1 MAALV
6 PPPHVSKPG
15 EANMAKLTQLNLQ
28 GKSEGKAAPN
38 IPSANERPLFCGKKL
53 TGKQKTAALVG
64 SLIVTSLLAVFFLGT
79 SGCSKKEPA
88 KSVAMSQNQ
97 PASPAFIA
105 SPPPTAPAESQ
116 PPAPTKPAKKSAKRR
131 PSTVTYTNRTY
142 GLSFQYPRSY
152 ILKTGDQAILHW
164 TASEPVQMD
173 FVQSG
178 GVAVAAIEPPRNSS
192 SRGSD
197 PHSSHQAAD
206 FTSVFFNIS
215 VNPNL
220 TSAQCTQFAFP
231 KSGDAPV
238 GPVSPAKV
246 TVGAI
251 EFDEIEDAMPQAD
264 ARYYHVFKNGAC
276 YEFALG
282 LGTTVDEAK
291 EGVTR
296 VSSKEVFGKLEKI
309 LSSVKIQEP
318 AVQAGAPAP
327 VPAEANVF
335 ALPVKIDEAEH
346 AIKDN
351 ERSHHR

>member
-1 MAALV
+1 MAQF
-6 PPPHVSKPG
+6 
-15 EANMAKLTQLNLQ
+15 TQLNLQ
-28 GKSEGKAAPN
+28 GKPEGKAAPN
-38 IPSANERPLFCGKKL
+38 IPSANQHPRFCGKKFSR
-53 TGKQKTAALVG
+53 KQKTAALVG
-64 SLIVTSLLAVFFLGT
+64 SLMVTSLLAVFFLGT
-79 SGCSKKEPA
+79 SGCSKKESA
-88 KSVAMSQNQ
+88 KSVAMSENQ
-97 PASPAFIA
+97 PTPPASITPN
-105 SPPPTAPAESQ
+105 SPTAPTESQ
-116 PPAPTKPAKKSAKRR
+116 PAAPKKPAKKSAKGRS
-131 PSTVTYTNRTY
+131 STVTYTNRTY

-152 ILKTGDQAILHW
+152 ILKTVDGANLHW

-173 FVQSG
+173 FVQPG
-178 GVAVAAIEPPRNSS
+178 GVAVAAVEPPRGPS

-197 PHSSHQAAD
+197 QAAD
-206 FTSVFFNIS
+206 LTTAFFNAS
-215 VNPNL
+215 VNPDL
-220 TSAQCTQFAFP
+220 TSWQCTQFAFP
-231 KSGDAPV
+231 KPDDAPV

-251 EFDEIEDAMPQAD
+251 EFDEIEDAMQQAD

-351 ERSHHR
+351 ERSH

>member
-1 MAALV
+1 MAQF
-6 PPPHVSKPG
+6 
-15 EANMAKLTQLNLQ
+15 TQLNLQ

-38 IPSANERPLFCGKKL
+38 IPSANQRPRFCGKKL
-53 TGKQKTAALVG
+53 TGRQKAAALVG
-64 SLIVTSLLAVFFLGT
+64 SLIVTSLSAVFFLGT

-97 PASPAFIA
+97 PTPPASITPN
-105 SPPPTAPAESQ
+105 SPTAPAPTESQ
-116 PPAPTKPAKKSAKRR
+116 PAAPKKPAKKSAKRR
-131 PSTVTYTNRTY
+131 SSTVTYTNRTY

-152 ILKTGDQAILHW
+152 ILKTGDEANLHW
-164 TASEPVQMD
+164 TASEPVRMD
-173 FVQSG
+173 FVQPG
-178 GVAVAAIEPPRNSS
+178 GVAVAAIEPPRGSS

-197 PHSSHQAAD
+197 QATD
-206 FTSVFFNIS
+206 FTSAFFNVS

-220 TSAQCTQFAFP
+220 TSAQCAQFAFP
-231 KSGDAPV
+231 KPDDAPV

-251 EFDEIEDAMPQAD
+251 EFDEIEEAMPQAD

-282 LGTTVDEAK
+282 LGTTVDEDK

-309 LSSVKIQEP
+309 LSTVKIQEP

-327 VPAEANVF
+327 VPAEANVL
-335 ALPVKIDEAEH
+335 ALPVKIDEAER

>member
-1 MAALV
+1 MAQF
-6 PPPHVSKPG
+6 
-15 EANMAKLTQLNLQ
+15 TQLNLQ

-38 IPSANERPLFCGKKL
+38 IPSANQRPRFYGKKL

-64 SLIVTSLLAVFFLGT
+64 SLIVTALLAVFFLGT

-97 PASPAFIA
+97 PTSPASIT
-105 SPPPTAPAESQ
+105 SPSTTAPAESQ
-116 PPAPTKPAKKSAKRR
+116 PPAPTRPAKKSAKRR
-131 PSTVTYTNRTY
+131 SSTVTYTNRTY

-173 FVQSG
+173 FVQPG
-178 GVAVAAIEPPRNSS
+178 GVAVAAIEPPRGSS

-197 PHSSHQAAD
+197 PRSSHQGTA
-206 FTSVFFNIS
+206 FTSAFFNVS

-220 TSAQCTQFAFP
+220 TSSQCTQFAFP
-231 KSGDAPV
+231 KSDDAPV

-251 EFDEIEDAMPQAD
+251 EFVEIEDAMPQAD

-276 YEFALG
+276 YEFTLG

-291 EGVTR
+291 EGVAR
-296 VSSKEVFGKLEKI
+296 VNSQEVLGKLEKI
-309 LSSVKIQEP
+309 LSTVKIQEP
-318 AVQAGAPAP
+318 AVQAGTESAVPAGAPAP
-327 VPAEANVF
+327 LNVVTAPAHPA
-335 ALPVKIDEAEH
+335 DESS
-346 AIKDN
+346 
-351 ERSHHR
+351 R

>member
-1 MAALV
+1 MARF
-6 PPPHVSKPG
+6 
-15 EANMAKLTQLNLQ
+15 TQLNLQ
-28 GKSEGKAAPN
+28 GKPESKAAPN
-38 IPSANERPLFCGKKL
+38 IPSANQRPRFCGKKFSR
-53 TGKQKTAALVG
+53 KQKTAALVG
-64 SLIVTSLLAVFFLGT
+64 LLMVTSLLAVFFLGT

-97 PASPAFIA
+97 PM
-105 SPPPTAPAESQ
+105 
-116 PPAPTKPAKKSAKRR
+116 PPASITPNSPKAPTESLPAAPKKPAKKSAKRR
-131 PSTVTYTNRTY
+131 SSTVTYTNRTY

-152 ILKTGDQAILHW
+152 ILKTGDEANLHW

-173 FVQSG
+173 FVQPG
-178 GVAVAAIEPPRNSS
+178 GVAVAAVEPRRGSS

-197 PHSSHQAAD
+197 QATD
-206 FTSVFFNIS
+206 FTSVFFNVS

-231 KSGDAPV
+231 KPDDAPV
-238 GPVSPAKV
+238 GLVSPAKV

-264 ARYYHVFKNGAC
+264 ARYYHVFKNGGC

-282 LGTTVDEAK
+282 LETTVDEAK

-309 LSSVKIQEP
+309 LSTVKIQEP
-318 AVQAGAPAP
+318 AVQAGAPAGT
-327 VPAEANVF
+327 AQSKRGLRF
-335 ALPVKIDEAEH
+335 
-346 AIKDN
+346 
-351 ERSHHR
+351 

>member
-1 MAALV
+1 
-6 PPPHVSKPG
+6 
-15 EANMAKLTQLNLQ
+15 
-28 GKSEGKAAPN
+28 
-38 IPSANERPLFCGKKL
+38 
-53 TGKQKTAALVG
+53 
-64 SLIVTSLLAVFFLGT
+64 
-79 SGCSKKEPA
+79 
-88 KSVAMSQNQ
+88 
-97 PASPAFIA
+97 
-105 SPPPTAPAESQ
+105 
-116 PPAPTKPAKKSAKRR
+116 
-131 PSTVTYTNRTY
+131 VTYTNRTY

-152 ILKTGDQAILHW
+152 ILKTGDEANLHW

-173 FVQSG
+173 FVQPG
-178 GVAVAAIEPPRNSS
+178 GVAVAAIEPPPGSC

-197 PHSSHQAAD
+197 QATD
-206 FTSVFFNIS
+206 FTSAFFNVS

-220 TSAQCTQFAFP
+220 TSAQCAQFAFP
-231 KSGDAPV
+231 KPDDAPV

-251 EFDEIEDAMPQAD
+251 AFDEIEEAMPQAD

-309 LSSVKIQEP
+309 LSTVKIQEP
-318 AVQAGAPAP
+318 AVQAGAPAA

-335 ALPVKIDEAEH
+335 ALTVKIDEAEH

>member
-1 MAALV
+1 MARF
-6 PPPHVSKPG
+6 
-15 EANMAKLTQLNLQ
+15 TQLNLQ
-28 GKSEGKAAPN
+28 EKPEAKAT
-38 IPSANERPLFCGKKL
+38 ANMARRDQRPHFLAKKL
-53 TGKQKTAALVG
+53 SGRQKTAALVG

-79 SGCSKKEPA
+79 SGCSKKEPG
-88 KSVAMSQNQ
+88 KPTEMSQNQ
-97 PASPAFIA
+97 PASLA
-105 SPPPTAPAESQ
+105 SPAAPTESQ

-164 TASEPVQMD
+164 TASEPVQMN

-178 GVAVAAIEPPRNSS
+178 GVAVAAIEPPRSS
-192 SRGSD
+192 SPRGSD
-197 PHSSHQAAD
+197 PRSSHQGRDSTYA
-206 FTSVFFNIS
+206 FFNVS

-220 TSAQCTQFAFP
+220 TSSQCTQFAFP
-231 KSGDAPV
+231 KPGDASV

-251 EFDEIEDAMPQAD
+251 EFDEIEDAMQQAD

-291 EGVTR
+291 EGATPVI
-296 VSSKEVFGKLEKI
+296 SKEVFGKLEKI
-309 LSSVKIQEP
+309 ISTVKIQEP
-318 AVQAGAPAP
+318 AVQAGAPAAVPAGAP
-327 VPAEANVF
+327 VPQTVVAAP
-335 ALPVKIDEAEH
+335 AQPADEC
-346 AIKDN
+346 N
-351 ERSHHR
+351 R

>member
-1 MAALV
+1 
-6 PPPHVSKPG
+6 
-15 EANMAKLTQLNLQ
+15 MAKLTQLNLQ

-38 IPSANERPLFCGKKL
+38 IPSANERPHFCGKKL

-79 SGCSKKEPA
+79 SGCSKKEPG
-88 KSVAMSQNQ
+88 KSVMMSQNQ
-97 PASPAFIA
+97 PTSPASIA
-105 SPPPTAPAESQ
+105 SPSTTAPAESQ

-131 PSTVTYTNRTY
+131 SSTVTYTNRTY

-173 FVQSG
+173 FVQPG
-178 GVAVAAIEPPRNSS
+178 GVAVAAIEPPRGSS

-197 PHSSHQAAD
+197 PRSSHQGTA
-206 FTSVFFNIS
+206 FTSAFFNVS

-220 TSAQCTQFAFP
+220 TSSQCTQFAFP
-231 KSGDAPV
+231 KPDDAPV
-238 GPVSPAKV
+238 GPVSPANV

-251 EFDEIEDAMPQAD
+251 EFDEIEDAMQQAD

-282 LGTTVDEAK
+282 LGTTVDEPK
-291 EGVTR
+291 EGVTP
-296 VSSKEVFGKLEKI
+296 VNSQEVFAKLEKI
-309 LSSVKIQEP
+309 LSTVKIQKP
-318 AVQAGAPAP
+318 AVQASAPAAVRAGAAAP
-327 VPAEANVF
+327 LNVLTAPAHSA
-335 ALPVKIDEAEH
+335 DESS
-346 AIKDN
+346 
-351 ERSHHR
+351 R

>member
-1 MAALV
+1 MAQF
-6 PPPHVSKPG
+6 
-15 EANMAKLTQLNLQ
+15 TQLNLQ

-38 IPSANERPLFCGKKL
+38 IPSANQRPRFYGKKL

-64 SLIVTSLLAVFFLGT
+64 SLIVTALLAVFFLGT

-97 PASPAFIA
+97 PTSPASIT
-105 SPPPTAPAESQ
+105 SPSTTAPAESQ
-116 PPAPTKPAKKSAKRR
+116 PPTPTKPAKKSAKRR
-131 PSTVTYTNRTY
+131 SSTVTYTNHTY
-142 GLSFQYPRSY
+142 GLSLQYPRSY

-173 FVQSG
+173 FVQPG
-178 GVAVAAIEPPRNSS
+178 GVAVATIEPPRGSS

-197 PHSSHQAAD
+197 PRSSHQGTA
-206 FTSVFFNIS
+206 FTSFFNVS

-220 TSAQCTQFAFP
+220 TSSQCTQFAFP

-282 LGTTVDEAK
+282 LGTTVDEPK
-291 EGVTR
+291 EGVTP
-296 VSSKEVFGKLEKI
+296 VNSQEVFAKLEKI
-309 LSSVKIQEP
+309 LSTVKIQEP
-318 AVQAGAPAP
+318 AVQARTESAVPAGAP
-327 VPAEANVF
+327 VPLNVLT
-335 ALPVKIDEAEH
+335 APAHSADESS
-346 AIKDN
+346 
-351 ERSHHR
+351 R

>member
-6 PPPHVSKPG
+6 PPPQVSKPG
-15 EANMAKLTQLNLQ
+15 EANMARFTQLNLQ
-28 GKSEGKAAPN
+28 GKSESKAASN
-38 IPSANERPLFCGKKL
+38 IRGANQRPRFCGKKFSR
-53 TGKQKTAALVG
+53 KQKTAALVG
-64 SLIVTSLLAVFFLGT
+64 SLMVTSVLAVFFLGT
-79 SGCSKKEPA
+79 SGCSKKETA
-88 KSVAMSQNQ
+88 KSVAMSNQ
-97 PASPAFIA
+97 PTPPASITPN
-105 SPPPTAPAESQ
+105 SPTAPTESQ
-116 PPAPTKPAKKSAKRR
+116 PAAPKKPAKKSAKRKS
-131 PSTVTYTNRTY
+131 STVTYTNRTY

-152 ILKTGDQAILHW
+152 ILKTGEEANLHW

-173 FVQSG
+173 FVQPG
-178 GVAVAAIEPPRNSS
+178 GVAVAAVEPSRGSS

-197 PHSSHQAAD
+197 QATD
-206 FTSVFFNIS
+206 FTSAFFNVS

-231 KSGDAPV
+231 KPDDAPV

-251 EFDEIEDAMPQAD
+251 AFDEIEDAMPQAD

-296 VSSKEVFGKLEKI
+296 VSSKEVFGKREKI
-309 LSSVKIQEP
+309 LSTVKIQEP
-318 AVQAGAPAP
+318 AAQAGAPAAVRP
-327 VPAEANVF
+327 KLSVF
-335 ALPVKIDEAEH
+335 ALTFKIDEAEH

>member
-1 MAALV
+1 MAQF
-6 PPPHVSKPG
+6 
-15 EANMAKLTQLNLQ
+15 TQLNLQ
-28 GKSEGKAAPN
+28 GKSESKAASN
-38 IPSANERPLFCGKKL
+38 IRGANQRPRFCGKKFSC
-53 TGKQKTAALVG
+53 KQKTAALVG
-64 SLIVTSLLAVFFLGT
+64 SLMVTSLLAVFFLGT
-79 SGCSKKEPA
+79 SGCSKKESA

-97 PASPAFIA
+97 PTPPASITPN
-105 SPPPTAPAESQ
+105 SRTALTESQ
-116 PPAPTKPAKKSAKRR
+116 PAAPKKPAKKSAKRR
-131 PSTVTYTNRTY
+131 SSTVTYTNRTY

-152 ILKTGDQAILHW
+152 ILKTGDEANLHW

-173 FVQSG
+173 FVQPG
-178 GVAVAAIEPPRNSS
+178 GVAVAAIEPSRGSS

-197 PHSSHQAAD
+197 QATD
-206 FTSVFFNIS
+206 FTSAFFNVS

-231 KSGDAPV
+231 KPDDAPV

-251 EFDEIEDAMPQAD
+251 EFDEIEDAMQQAD

-291 EGVTR
+291 EGVTP
-296 VSSKEVFGKLEKI
+296 VNSKEVFAKLEKI
-309 LSSVKIQEP
+309 LSTVKIQEP

-351 ERSHHR
+351 ERSYHS

>member
-6 PPPHVSKPG
+6 PPPQVSKPG
-15 EANMAKLTQLNLQ
+15 EANMAQFTQLNLQ

-38 IPSANERPLFCGKKL
+38 IPSANQRPRCCGKKFSR
-53 TGKQKTAALVG
+53 KQKTAALVG
-64 SLIVTSLLAVFFLGT
+64 WLMVTSLLAVFFLGT

-97 PASPAFIA
+97 PTPPASITPD
-105 SPPPTAPAESQ
+105 SPTALAESQ

-131 PSTVTYTNRTY
+131 SSTVTYTNRTY

-173 FVQSG
+173 FVQPG
-178 GVAVAAIEPPRNSS
+178 GVAVAAIEPPRGSS

-197 PHSSHQAAD
+197 QATD
-206 FTSVFFNIS
+206 FTSAFFNVS

-231 KSGDAPV
+231 KPDDAPV
-238 GPVSPAKV
+238 RPVSPAKV

-251 EFDEIEDAMPQAD
+251 AFDEIEDAMQQAD

-282 LGTTVDEAK
+282 LGTTVDEPK
-291 EGVTR
+291 EGVTP
-296 VSSKEVFGKLEKI
+296 VNSQEVFGKLEKI
-309 LSSVKIQEP
+309 LSTVKIQEP
-318 AVQAGAPAP
+318 AVQAGAPAH
-327 VPAEANVF
+327 VPPK
-335 ALPVKIDEAEH
+335 LMSSLSLS
-346 AIKDN
+346 
-351 ERSHHR
+351 R

>member
-1 MAALV
+1 MAQF
-6 PPPHVSKPG
+6 
-15 EANMAKLTQLNLQ
+15 TQLNLQ

-38 IPSANERPLFCGKKL
+38 IPSANQRPRFYGKKL

-64 SLIVTSLLAVFFLGT
+64 SLMVTSLLAVFFLGT

-88 KSVAMSQNQ
+88 KSVMMSQPTS
-97 PASPAFIA
+97 PASIT
-105 SPPPTAPAESQ
+105 SPSTTAPAESQ

-173 FVQSG
+173 FVQPG
-178 GVAVAAIEPPRNSS
+178 GVAVAAIEPPRGSS

-197 PHSSHQAAD
+197 PRSSHQGTAFPSA
-206 FTSVFFNIS
+206 FFNVS

-220 TSAQCTQFAFP
+220 TSSQCTQFAFP
-231 KSGDAPV
+231 ESDDAPV
-238 GPVSPAKV
+238 GLVSPAKV

-251 EFDEIEDAMPQAD
+251 EFDEIEDAMQQAD

-282 LGTTVDEAK
+282 LGTSVDEPK
-291 EGVTR
+291 EGVTP
-296 VSSKEVFGKLEKI
+296 VNSQEVFAKLEKI
-309 LSSVKIQEP
+309 LSTVKIQEP
-318 AVQAGAPAP
+318 AVQAGWARWQKLLWRLSCRQTRGPSTTQSDSQTNRSAPLRMTI
-327 VPAEANVF
+327 F
-335 ALPVKIDEAEH
+335 
-346 AIKDN
+346 
-351 ERSHHR
+351 